1 MIFENTLSKQEK
13 MNHKLLI
20 VDDEPSIRMLLENF
34 LSRKYEVVTRSNG
47 LDALVWLES
56 NLPDL
61 IICDIQMPRMDGYQF
76 LENIRQR
83 GFTKHTPVIMLSG
96 TESSKDR
103 IRCYQLGSQDFLV
116 KPFNPEE
123 LGELIRK
130 NLYPIHYAIKW

>member
-1 MIFENTLSKQEK
+1 MSQRILV
-13 MNHKLLI
+13 I
-20 VDDEPSIRMLLENF
+20 DDELSIRMLLENF
-34 LSRKYEVVTRSNG
+34 LSGNYDVVSKSNG
-47 LDALVWLES
+47 LDALDWLES

-61 IICDIQMPRMDGYQF
+61 IICDIQMPLMDGYQF
-76 LENIRQR
+76 LERVRER

-96 TESSKDR
+96 AENSKDR

-123 LGELIRK
+123 LAELIRK